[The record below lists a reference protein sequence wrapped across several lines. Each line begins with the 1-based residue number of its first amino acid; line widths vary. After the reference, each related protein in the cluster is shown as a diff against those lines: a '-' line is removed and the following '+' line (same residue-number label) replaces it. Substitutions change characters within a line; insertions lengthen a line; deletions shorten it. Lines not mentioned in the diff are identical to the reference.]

1 MPDHWRLSE
10 LGFTPTHST
19 EGLNDSDKN
28 MKHFIKENWFKIG
41 ALILLLV
48 AACAVS
54 YYYLVF
60 KPEQDQAA
68 ALQQM
73 VAAQETATAQS
84 QANDLATAQAQQA
97 QTQAAAKKQQLEDCV
112 NSAHQDYVKQGQF
125 DCENAGYTQTQI
137 DNGQCMVPYAESH
150 AVLQAQT
157 DAETLCATFY
167 K

>member
-1 MPDHWRLSE
+1 
-10 LGFTPTHST
+10 
-19 EGLNDSDKN
+19 

-84 QANDLATAQAQQA
+84 QANDLERL
-97 QTQAAAKKQQLEDCV
+97 KLSKHRRRLPPKN
-112 NSAHQDYVKQGQF
+112 NS
-125 DCENAGYTQTQI
+125 
-137 DNGQCMVPYAESH
+137 
-150 AVLQAQT
+150 
-157 DAETLCATFY
+157 
-167 K
+167 